1 MKDISRPLKVLP
13 NNDILIGIDADFKD
27 IKMIADFS
35 DLISADMVCTFRI
48 TKSSLSDYLNRMGKI
63 DRIIPFLK
71 KKSSVP
77 VPDTVERLVKDVEKK
92 EDEISITKCQAIL
105 QVNDR
110 TIIDG
115 IMKVKNVSE
124 LVEKRISPEIL
135 IIKEGVSLYR
145 FVTELR
151 KKGYVV
157 PMSISLLGRTFRG
170 FEISFTAPPFSTFP
184 FFSKR

>member
-1 MKDISRPLKVLP
+1 
-13 NNDILIGIDADFKD
+13 
-27 IKMIADFS
+27 
-35 DLISADMVCTFRI
+35 MVCTFRI
-48 TKSSLSDYLNRMGKI
+48 TKSSLSDYLNRLGKI
-63 DRIIPFLK
+63 DRIIHFLK

-77 VPDTVERLVKDVEKK
+77 VPDTVERLVKDMERK

-110 TIIDG
+110 TIIDS

-157 PMSISLLGRTFRG
+157 PISI
-170 FEISFTAPPFSTFP
+170 EKEK
-184 FFSKR
+184 KRRSSRYY